1 MKKLKITCTGGTGF
15 LASELIARLYDGNC
29 ELTVVARNEGKL
41 IELKQEYPNI
51 KIITGDI
58 ADQYIAEKAIK
69 GQDGVYHLAA
79 FKHIGLAEV
88 QARECILSNVV
99 GTLNVLAASK
109 KYKSK
114 FVLGISTDKAVQVSG
129 VYGATKLL
137 MERLFQDYE
146 RANPA
151 TKYRIVRYGN
161 ILYSTGSVL
170 CIWKDKILKGE
181 PLIVTDPEATRF
193 YWTVKQ
199 AVDLIFEC
207 MEKATD
213 TTPYVPEM
221 KSMKVGDLLKA
232 LMIKCGNT
240 KIEYIGLQQGENKHE
255 KLTEDGLDSSQVEQ
269 YSVKEIIKMI

>member
-1 MKKLKITCTGGTGF
+1 MLNKFLITGGTGF
-15 LASELIARLYDGNC
+15 LASELIARLYGGNS

-41 IELKQEYPNI
+41 ITLKQKYPKI

-58 ADQYIAEKAIK
+58 ADNYIAEKAIK

-88 QARECILSNVV
+88 QARECVLNNVV

-109 KYKSK
+109 KYKTK
-114 FVLGISTDKAVQVSG
+114 FVLGISTDKAAQVSG

-146 RANPA
+146 RENPT
-151 TKYRIVRYGN
+151 TKYRVVRYGN

-170 CIWKDKILKGE
+170 CIWKDLIKKGK
-181 PLIVTDPEATRF
+181 PVTVTDPFATRF
-193 YWTVKQ
+193 YWTVSQ

-207 MEKATD
+207 MEKAKD
-213 TTPYVPEM
+213 TKPYTPHM
-221 KSMKVGDLLKA
+221 KGMRIKDLLEAMFK
-232 LMIKCGNT
+232 KYGEVD
-240 KIEYIGLQQGENKHE
+240 IEYIGLQPGENKHE
-255 KLTEDGLDSSQVEQ
+255 KLTIDGLDSSQVPQ
-269 YSVKEIIKMI
+269 YTVEEIIKMI